1 MEIWPISCRI
11 FFVLLAVES
20 SVGEGG
26 GFRRSKLKV
35 TLKRSLQSE
44 KPTKLQVT
52 NQKNKTKFFK
62 LFYLRHFTSSKGEAK
77 FVIKILRCNFLFF
90 LQDST
95 IAALMKDSCTTSVI
109 AVAAAK
115 MTILL
120 TVTEYER
127 TLYQCPLRS
136 GVDT

>member
-1 MEIWPISCRI
+1 
-11 FFVLLAVES
+11 
-20 SVGEGG
+20 
-26 GFRRSKLKV
+26 
-35 TLKRSLQSE
+35 
-44 KPTKLQVT
+44 
-52 NQKNKTKFFK
+52 
-62 LFYLRHFTSSKGEAK
+62 
-77 FVIKILRCNFLFF
+77 
-90 LQDST
+90 
-95 IAALMKDSCTTSVI
+95 MKDSCTTSVI